1 MKKLKITINAGHGL
15 KNSGVY
21 DPGAIGPG
29 GLREA
34 EQNLEVA
41 KILEKKLQARGFETL
56 LIQDGDLND
65 VVRES
70 NRWQAD
76 YFIALHCNASTAST
90 AEGVETYAW
99 LPGGMGERLA
109 KAIQKELVLA
119 TGLRDRGVKYA
130 NFRVLKDTDC
140 PAVLVEAGFITNPN
154 TEKLMRQDVFDEKVA
169 GAIARGVEEAAF
181 NRTVIK

>member
-1 MKKLKITINAGHGL
+1 MKITINAGHGL

-29 GLREA
+29 GLWEA

-41 KILEKKLQARGFETL
+41 KILEKKLSALGFKTL
-56 LIQDGDLND
+56 LLQDGDLPD
-65 VVRES
+65 IVRKS

-76 YFIALHCNASTAST
+76 YFISLHCNAAAAPTAH
-90 AEGVETYAW
+90 GVETYAW

-130 NFRVLKDTDC
+130 NFKVLKDTAC
-140 PAVLVEAGFITNPN
+140 PAVLVEAGFISNPL
-154 TEKLMRQDVFDEKVA
+154 TEKLMRQDIFDEKVA
-169 GAIARGVEEAAF
+169 SSIARGLTKVLGRGSIE
-181 NRTVIK
+181 